1 MTFTGRAR
9 AAAMLRRSMRRLTL
23 LALLFIAGCGSD
35 TPEPDPSPTP
45 RAFQG
50 AQVQAPPPGSSGAL
64 VQIADSVESR
74 TRLAFVDDTRLAA
87 AELPFSAGT
96 VRDRV
101 LADGFQT
108 SSEAGIVSIGLRAD
122 EPTAARDAEA
132 NALAGRAVSAV
143 QVCLGDPFA
152 ETIVGPETMGEG
164 VAIGVGLA
172 ISPEDPTRVQ
182 LRVCGVPLVRE
193 LHAFEK
199 TMERLIGSRGGTVE
213 EQEIRE
219 LDLVAG
225 YVAADA
231 LEPGRALALLADP
244 SSL

>member
-1 MTFTGRAR
+1 MTFTGRAHGT
-9 AAAMLRRSMRRLTL
+9 AMLRASMRRFTL
-23 LALLFIAGCGSD
+23 LVLLFVAGCGSD
-35 TPEPDPSPTP
+35 APEPAPSPTP
-45 RAFQG
+45 RGFQG

-74 TRLAFVDDTRLAA
+74 TRLAFVDETRLAA
-87 AELPFSAGT
+87 AELPFNAET

-101 LADGFQT
+101 LANGFQT
-108 SSEAGIVSIGLRAD
+108 SSESGIVSIGVGAD
-122 EPTAARDAEA
+122 EPTPAQDADA

-152 ETIVGPETMGEG
+152 QTILGPETLGEG
-164 VAIGVGLA
+164 VAIGAGLA
-172 ISPEDPTRVQ
+172 ISPEDPTLVQ

-193 LHAFEK
+193 LHAFER
-199 TMERLIGSRGGTVE
+199 TMERLIGSRGTVE

-231 LEPGRALALLADP
+231 LKPSRVLALLSDP